1 MTYYVHLSGTW
12 TWPFDLTSCCSQR
25 LDQTFRWTPRK
36 LSCPLTRRNPPTV
49 WTKNDPIHGAAPG
62 VPNLW
67 HNDQGS
73 ISQMNGKV
81 AQFFFFLFLFVLV
94 PVLWNEF
101 IRFVGWAANIYV
113 RIWTPLSL
121 SGWKGVAEGRECS
134 EACVA
139 ALAGSGE
146 RNTI

>member
-1 MTYYVHLSGTW
+1 MLFSKIGSDIQMDTQEVELPLDQEESTY
-12 TWPFDLTSCCSQR
+12 R
-25 LDQTFRWTPRK
+25 LDEKRSHPWGSARCTESLAQRSGIYFANERK
-36 LSCPLTRRNPPTV
+36 DST
-49 WTKNDPIHGAAPG
+49 I
-62 VPNLW
+62 
-67 HNDQGS
+67 
-73 ISQMNGKV
+73 
-81 AQFFFFLFLFVLV
+81 LFLFVLV